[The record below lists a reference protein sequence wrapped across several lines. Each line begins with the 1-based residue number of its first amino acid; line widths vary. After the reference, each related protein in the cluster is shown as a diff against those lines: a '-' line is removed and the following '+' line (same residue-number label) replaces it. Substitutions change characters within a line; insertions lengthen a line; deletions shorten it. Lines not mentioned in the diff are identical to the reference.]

1 MWSLRLKDVSSNK
14 SKMWCCRALKI
25 FKHHTWPPS
34 KLTWWLFGWSTKSY
48 KASQLYLMV
57 RRTLGCREK
66 AEIILGN
73 RQPQGPLNGD
83 QSEAINDFGFFKQ
96 AHTSKQPDDER
107 PDLSS
112 DANLWRLNAIAR
124 CCLLTTAQ
132 LNLIFYLCLTHQ
144 VTLYFILIFCVDGV
158 YDKLMIAAYCP

>member
-1 MWSLRLKDVSSNK
+1 MCKKEFQIEADSSSLQDVRSLQEVTQYVVAATKRRIKQQKQNVVLS
-14 SKMWCCRALKI
+14 ALKI
-25 FKHHTWPPS
+25 FKHHTWPLS

-48 KASQLYLMV
+48 KASQLYLMNAAAL
-57 RRTLGCREK
+57 LGCREK

-96 AHTSKQPDDER
+96 AHTSKQRDDER

-112 DANLWRLNAIAR
+112 DANL
-124 CCLLTTAQ
+124 
-132 LNLIFYLCLTHQ
+132 
-144 VTLYFILIFCVDGV
+144 
-158 YDKLMIAAYCP
+158 AA